1 MAFGQGL
8 PGDFLFS
15 RMQVSIAPMLGI
27 PLMVLVGIVTVM
39 TMGPPNALKPTQIA
53 YTASLANVKGRDG
66 EIFRICL
73 PWQLLQLVV
82 TAILSVILVY
92 CLEDSC
98 VSENLYAESPAMS
111 ALTAIRQ
118 IASRAT
124 GPSLDFQTHLAKLEA
139 QGPAGSR
146 RPAHQ

>member
-1 MAFGQGL
+1 MVDSGQITLLGQLLAHGGKLVYASFYPSVAFLGGMAFGQGL

-15 RMQVSIAPMLGI
+15 RMQVAIAPVLGI
-27 PLMVLVGIVTVM
+27 PLMVLVGIITVM

-73 PWQLLQLVV
+73 PWQILQLVV

-92 CLEDSC
+92 
-98 VSENLYAESPAMS
+98 VW
-111 ALTAIRQ
+111 
-118 IASRAT
+118 
-124 GPSLDFQTHLAKLEA
+124 K
-139 QGPAGSR
+139 
-146 RPAHQ
+146 